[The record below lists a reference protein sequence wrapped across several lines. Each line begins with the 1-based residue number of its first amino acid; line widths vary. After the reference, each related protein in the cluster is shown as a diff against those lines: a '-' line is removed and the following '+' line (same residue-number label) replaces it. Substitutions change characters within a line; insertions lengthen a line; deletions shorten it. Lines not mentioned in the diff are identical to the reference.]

1 MEIKRIIEAVLFS
14 SARPITAKQMTKR
27 MDDLPQEEVMKA
39 LDELMA
45 EYNTSDRAVAIVE
58 VSGGYQMRTRV
69 EYRDWVKRFVREKD
83 SGLTRSTMETLSIVA
98 YKQPI
103 SKREIDRLRGVD
115 SSRAIKYLLEKKLI
129 ELGGRLEDAGKPM
142 VFRTTKLFLETFSL
156 KNTADLPTLKE
167 IASLDT

>member
-14 SARPITAKQMTKR
+14 SARPITVKQMTKR
-27 MDDLPQEEVMKA
+27 MDDLPPEEVLAA
-39 LDELMA
+39 LNELIA
-45 EYNTSDRAVAIVE
+45 EYNSTDRAVSIVE
-58 VSGGYQMRTRV
+58 VSGGYQMRTKT
-69 EYRDWVKRFVREKD
+69 EYRDWVKRFVREKEM
-83 SGLTRSTMETLSIVA
+83 GITRSIMETLSIIA
-98 YKQPI
+98 YKQPV

-115 SSRAIKYLLEKKLI
+115 SSRAIKQLLEKKLI

-142 VFRTTKLFLETFSL
+142 VFRTTKLFLETFCL